1 MNILV
6 NGQPFVPD
14 TTPATMSELFD
25 MIHERDLNE
34 QGIISQVL
42 LDGELIEFPEPDE
55 AFPPYGFTGRT
66 IEIVVE
72 QGQAIISRA
81 VADGLELL
89 RMLQEEMIRCVEQFR
104 LGELE
109 TGNEMLGMVLDK
121 LHVFL
126 EYVTE
131 VMQFSKNLLE
141 PAPDERR
148 MQELGGRTAEQIG
161 ALFASQESSD
171 YVLLS
176 DILEFEMA
184 PLLQQWQQAL
194 ESSFHF
200 SE

>member
-1 MNILV
+1 
-6 NGQPFVPD
+6 
-14 TTPATMSELFD
+14 MSELFD
-25 MIHERDLNE
+25 MINQHDLQG

-42 LDGELIEFPEPDE
+42 LDGNLIEFPEPDE
-55 AFPPYGFTGRT
+55 AFPPYGLTGQT
-66 IEIVVE
+66 IEIVIE
-72 QGQAIISRA
+72 QGQTIIRRA

-89 RMLQEEMIRCVEQFR
+89 QMLQEEMIRCVEQFR

-109 TGNEMLGMVLDK
+109 TGNEVLGMVLDK

-141 PAPDERR
+141 TVPDERR
-148 MQELGGRTAEQIG
+148 LQELGGRTAEQIG

-184 PLLQQWQQAL
+184 PLLQQWQQVL
-194 ESSFHF
+194 ESSFYF

>member
-1 MNILV
+1 
-6 NGQPFVPD
+6 
-14 TTPATMSELFD
+14 MSELFD
-25 MIHERDLNE
+25 MIHQSDPNRP
-34 QGIISQVL
+34 GIISQVL

-55 AFPPYGFTGRT
+55 AFPPFGFTGRT
-66 IEIVVE
+66 IEILIE
-72 QGQAIISRA
+72 QGQAIIYRA
-81 VADGLELL
+81 VEDGLELL
-89 RMLQEEMIRCVEQFR
+89 QMLQDEMIRCVEQFR

-109 TGNEMLGMVLDK
+109 TANEMLGMVLDK

-126 EYVTE
+126 EYINE

-141 PAPDERR
+141 TVPDERR

-161 ALFASQESSD
+161 ALFASQESCD

-184 PLLQQWQQAL
+184 PLLQQWRQAL
-194 ESSFHF
+194 VSSFHF